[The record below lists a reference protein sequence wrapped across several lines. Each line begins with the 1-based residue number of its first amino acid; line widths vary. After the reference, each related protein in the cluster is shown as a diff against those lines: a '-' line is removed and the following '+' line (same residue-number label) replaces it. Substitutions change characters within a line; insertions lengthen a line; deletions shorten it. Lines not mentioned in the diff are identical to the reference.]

1 MQNTLDQ
8 ESLEEI
14 RIFAAIT
21 KNLSEELSSHLRLA
35 LALAAAFLGIRVCNA
50 GKANRS
56 IGKCL
61 RANPDN
67 RLYGVC
73 QTSMSIFILD
83 WLLSRRHGSKPRN
96 SGSGVWGYVPHP
108 LRLITYSMDSCSFN
122 VGSTMYWSGATRIST
137 TRTCTIV

>member
-1 MQNTLDQ
+1 MQNILDQ

-21 KNLSEELSSHLRLA
+21 KEFERRTELA
-35 LALAAAFLGIRVCNA
+35 LLIGARTGSGIRVCDA

-73 QTSMSIFILD
+73 QTSMSIFILAYG
-83 WLLSRRHGSKPRN
+83 SRNLKTPQICG
-96 SGSGVWGYVPHP
+96 
-108 LRLITYSMDSCSFN
+108 
-122 VGSTMYWSGATRIST
+122 GA
-137 TRTCTIV
+137 